1 MGLLLVGSLTMDKL
15 NTLNASNDDNII
27 KFPLNN
33 KMKRIQCITKVIA
46 IGFYFALGFILYV
59 SIWGLMNG

>member
-1 MGLLLVGSLTMDKL
+1 MSNYKS
-15 NTLNASNDDNII
+15 LNASNDYNIV
-27 KFPLNN
+27 KFPLNR
-33 KMKRIQCITKVIA
+33 KMATIQCITKIVA

>member
-1 MGLLLVGSLTMDKL
+1 MNNFKSLD
-15 NTLNASNDDNII
+15 ASNDNNVV
-27 KFPLNN
+27 KFPLNT
-33 KMKRIQCITKVIA
+33 KMKTIQCITKLIA

>member
-1 MGLLLVGSLTMDKL
+1 MDKF

-46 IGFYFALGFILYV
+46 IAFYFALGFILYV

>member
-1 MGLLLVGSLTMDKL
+1 MDKF